1 MDALLIM
8 LRNVILFVALAL
20 PGFILVKAKL
30 ITPQQSGILS
40 KLLMY
45 VGMPFLILA
54 STINNIVFDSNLIT
68 MIGVVAIIGTV
79 YTFIMY
85 FVSKPLTCM
94 ETKDKTR
101 GMMQFA
107 EVFSNNGFLGIPLAM
122 AVFGASSK
130 ALMVVIILNIITNI
144 CIYTLGVYLISRDK
158 STISLK
164 KAFLNPVLI
173 AFVIGIVFNLLKV
186 KDYVPEVSTF
196 STHFSNIVTPISM
209 TILGMKMGDV
219 KFSSIFKTWKMYYV
233 SALKLIVFP
242 VVIVAVLF
250 VLKTVLSIS
259 VLSVDVILGVF
270 VAFAMPTAGLSSAL
284 SDRYNGDT
292 ESAVIFTL
300 GSTILSI
307 LTIPI
312 LYFIVSLLF

>member
-54 STINNIVFDSNLIT
+54 STINNIVFDSNLLT

-85 FVSKPLTCM
+85 FVSKPLTCI

-107 EVFSNNGFLGIPLAM
+107 AVFSNNGFLGIPLAM

-173 AFVIGIVFNLLKV
+173 AFVLGIVFNLLKV

-219 KFSSIFKTWKMYYV
+219 KFSSIFKTWKMYYA

-250 VLKTVLSIS
+250 ILKTVLSIS

>member
-250 VLKTVLSIS
+250 ILKTVLSIS

>member
-8 LRNVILFVALAL
+8 LRNVIVFVALAL

-30 ITPQQSGILS
+30 ITQQQSGILS

-54 STINNIVFDSNLIT
+54 STINNIVFDRNLLT

-85 FVSKPLTCM
+85 FVSKPLTCI

-107 EVFSNNGFLGIPLAM
+107 AVFSNNGFLGIPLAM

-250 VLKTVLSIS
+250 ILKTVLSIS

-312 LYFIVSLLF
+312 LYCIVSLLF

>member
-8 LRNVILFVALAL
+8 LRNVIVFVALAL

-30 ITPQQSGILS
+30 ITQQQSGILS

-85 FVSKPLTCM
+85 FVSKPLTCI

-107 EVFSNNGFLGIPLAM
+107 AVFSNNGFLGIPLAM

-250 VLKTVLSIS
+250 ILKTVLSIS
-259 VLSVDVILGVF
+259 VLSVDFILGVF

>member
-30 ITPQQSGILS
+30 ITTQQSGILS
-40 KLLMY
+40 KILMY

-85 FVSKPLTCM
+85 FVSKPLTCI

-107 EVFSNNGFLGIPLAM
+107 AVFSNNGFLGIPLAM

-173 AFVIGIVFNLLKV
+173 AFVLGIVFNLLKV

-250 VLKTVLSIS
+250 ILKTVLSIS
-259 VLSVDVILGVF
+259 VLSVDVVLGVF

-312 LYFIVSLLF
+312 LYFIVSLLV